1 MTTILLKN
9 ILDELED
16 LPDDIKLNYSEDI
29 QKIRMLIQNLINSIR
44 SSRSL
49 SKSISTSN
57 KSSSI
62 NIFNSVQANTPIET
76 QLNELKS
83 EMLETLKKNK
93 GSVEI
98 DHKKMS

>member
-9 ILDELED
+9 ILGELDD

-29 QKIRMLIQNLINSIR
+29 QKIKILIKNLINSIK

-49 SKSISTSN
+49 TKSISTSN
-57 KSSSI
+57 RSSST
-62 NIFNSVQANTPIET
+62 NIFNSAQGETPIEA

-93 GSVEI
+93 GAIEI
-98 DHKKMS
+98 DHKKMT

>member
-93 GSVEI
+93 GSIEI
-98 DHKKMS
+98 DNKKMS